1 MSKIILAAQCPTCA
15 RNPDSPYRVYDCG
28 NAVQGCVDHFHTGH
42 LVTPSESARWHARPE
57 AVRIRKEMRDS
68 RHGYVTEYDPN
79 VSPEVAIVI

>member
-1 MSKIILAAQCPTCA
+1 M
-15 RNPDSPYRVYDCG
+15 
-28 NAVQGCVDHFHTGH
+28 
-42 LVTPSESARWHARPE
+42 RPE

>member
-15 RNPDSPYRVYDCG
+15 RPPGSPYRVYDCG

-42 LVTPSESARWHARPE
+42 LVNLSESARWHSRPD

-68 RHGYVTEYDPN
+68 RHGYVTEYDRAA
-79 VSPEVAIVI
+79 SSEVMV